1 MVVITVYFIQRGRNN
16 TRIEIGNEKPFAE
29 LVNRFFRLNGIISQK
44 DKDSLR
50 FIFEGLEISSYDKKL
65 HELYIRN
72 SSQIRVTTATE
83 SNMETGRDNWRDGII
98 QGRGQFS
105 FVSEEDKNYIFNA
118 LRENV
123 SKKPKNRLYSATEDG
138 DTARKYHEKCDNKG
152 ALFYLIKTTDDKV
165 FGIYLSNSISSEG
178 GTKTG
183 STQMVVCPY
192 KKFAI
197 LSKNKNNA
205 TYYCCADKGALFHCM
220 KINAPFL
227 SSDCEDIISCND
239 FDLPYYPSGSSIYR
253 IKELEVYSL
262 ENSS

>member
-1 MVVITVYFIQRGRNN
+1 MVPITVYFIQIGRSNI
-16 TRIEIGNEKPFAE
+16 RVEIGNEKPFAD
-29 LVNRFFRLNGIISQK
+29 LINRFFKFSGIISKK

-65 HELYIRN
+65 YELSIRN
-72 SSQIRVTTATE
+72 SSQIRVTSAAE

-98 QGRGQFS
+98 QGRGKFS
-105 FVSEEDKNYIFNA
+105 FVSEEEKNYIFNA

-152 ALFYLIKTTDDKV
+152 SLFYLIKTTNDKV

-192 KKFAI
+192 QKFAK
-197 LSKNKNNA
+197 LSKSNNA
-205 TYYCCADKGALFHCM
+205 TYYCYADKGALFHCM
-220 KINAPFL
+220 QINAPFL
-227 SSDCEDIISCND
+227 SSDCRDISSCDD
-239 FDLPYYPSGSSIYR
+239 FNLPDYPSGSSSYR